1 MRLSNS
7 LCIQIASEN
16 IYYIAREMSYLAT
29 VSNSLAKPRK
39 PNIVTEPRV
48 ESRSIAV
55 QSIGQQLSSPRS
67 RSLVDVMAI

>member
-1 MRLSNS
+1 
-7 LCIQIASEN
+7 
-16 IYYIAREMSYLAT
+16 MSYLET

-48 ESRSIAV
+48 ECRSIAV

-67 RSLVDVMAI
+67 RSLVDVMVI